1 MCRCIVIISEGVFCC
16 ILTANVFLHVSVMGE
31 CLRGIIKREVL

>member
-1 MCRCIVIISEGVFCC
+1 MSMRLAPRVGVCFVVFWLQMC
-16 ILTANVFLHVSVMGE
+16 ASVMGE